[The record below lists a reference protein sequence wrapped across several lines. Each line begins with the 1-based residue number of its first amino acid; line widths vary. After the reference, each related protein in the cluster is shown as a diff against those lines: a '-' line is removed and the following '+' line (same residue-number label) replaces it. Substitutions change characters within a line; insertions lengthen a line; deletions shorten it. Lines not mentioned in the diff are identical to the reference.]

1 MGLVL
6 DCSITMALCFED
18 EQSPTADQAID
29 AVVEN
34 GGWVPGI
41 WWYEVRNV
49 LIVNERRGR
58 IDSVRTAAFLA
69 DLAALPI
76 EEDRH
81 ADEATVLSVAREYEL
96 SVYDAAY
103 LELALRRQL
112 PLATQDRKLAD
123 TAQRCGV
130 NQFEKR

>member
-1 MGLVL
+1 MAVVL

-41 WWYEVRNV
+41 WWYELRNV

-58 IDSVRTAAFLA
+58 IDSVRTASFLA

-76 EEDRH
+76 EEDRR
-81 ADEATVLSVAREYEL
+81 ADEATVMSLARKYEL
-96 SVYDAAY
+96 SVYDATY
-103 LELALRRQL
+103 FELALRRQL
-112 PLATQDRKLAD
+112 PLATQDRKLTD
-123 TAQRCGV
+123 IAQRCGV
-130 NQFEKR
+130 HQFEKR